1 MMVAF
6 SSASAAV
13 RCAVSMQQ
21 LIERRYRRSEPKL
34 QVRIGL
40 GVGES
45 TVQDA
50 STSRMARASP
60 FYGGRVRR
68 SCRAWGRR
76 RAGRGG
82 APRSTPF
89 AGARRARSRG
99 RLRLLESRRD
109 VHGVAGRERA
119 SLARPSDHDLAR
131 VHPDPQRE
139 AVREEL
145 VQTLEHPERRL
156 QRPLGVVLLG
166 HRGAEDRDDRVAD
179 ELLHR
184 PAAERDL
191 GFHRVV
197 EALEEV
203 SRVLGIEL
211 GTHRRRADEIGEQDR
226 RQLPLHRSRTALLY
240 GPSRDGSAF

>member
-1 MMVAF
+1 M
-6 SSASAAV
+6 
-13 RCAVSMQQ
+13 
-21 LIERRYRRSEPKL
+21 
-34 QVRIGL
+34 G
-40 GVGES
+40 GV
-45 TVQDA
+45 
-50 STSRMARASP
+50 
-60 FYGGRVRR
+60 YGGAAEPEV
-68 SCRAWGRR
+68 ADEQGRR
-76 RAGRGG
+76 GSSVDAIRWSQASSL
-82 APRSTPF
+82 A
-89 AGARRARSRG
+89 RG

-145 VQTLEHPERRL
+145 VRTLEHPERRL

>member
-1 MMVAF
+1 
-6 SSASAAV
+6 
-13 RCAVSMQQ
+13 
-21 LIERRYRRSEPKL
+21 
-34 QVRIGL
+34 
-40 GVGES
+40 
-45 TVQDA
+45 
-50 STSRMARASP
+50 MARASP

-68 SCRAWGRR
+68 SCRA
-76 RAGRGG
+76 RGS
-82 APRSTPF
+82 PTSR
-89 AGARRARSRG
+89 ARRGSSVDAIRWSQASSLARG

-179 ELLHR
+179 ELST
-184 PAAERDL
+184 
-191 GFHRVV
+191 V
-197 EALEEV
+197 
-203 SRVLGIEL
+203 
-211 GTHRRRADEIGEQDR
+211 
-226 RQLPLHRSRTALLY
+226 
-240 GPSRDGSAF
+240 PSPSAISASIAS

>member
-1 MMVAF
+1 MGGVF
-6 SSASAAV
+6 GGAAEPGV
-13 RCAVSMQQ
+13 DDEQGEAG
-21 LIERRYRRSEPKL
+21 LLGRRHSLEP
-34 QVRIGL
+34 
-40 GVGES
+40 GEL
-45 TVQDA
+45 
-50 STSRMARASP
+50 ARAAD
-60 FYGGRVRR
+60 
-68 SCRAWGRR
+68 C
-76 RAGRGG
+76 
-82 APRSTPF
+82 
-89 AGARRARSRG
+89 
-99 RLRLLESRRD
+99 RLLESRRD

-179 ELLHR
+179 ELLDR

-211 GTHRRRADEIGEQDR
+211 GTHRRRADEIGEQER
-226 RQLPLHRSRTALLY
+226 RQLPLHRSRIALRY